1 MAHYIAIH
9 TKCHVLSLLYYC
21 TVYCTIVLLHHC
33 TIALLCCCTVV
44 LLYYST
50 IVLSLLYY
58 CIVLYWTN
66 FICRQ
71 AHNIYAYKLHYFLFY
86 IQYSK
91 KKIYFKK
98 RTRPLLHQQLTGGF
112 AKIFFFSAEPPP
124 SRHRTMHI
132 ALLLKNNHS

>member
-1 MAHYIAIH
+1 MSLHIGGYIAEPSTARYQYVVNLFWVEAH
-9 TKCHVLSLLYYC
+9 QKCIGIEQTL
-21 TVYCTIVLLHHC
+21 
-33 TIALLCCCTVV
+33 
-44 LLYYST
+44 
-50 IVLSLLYY
+50 
-58 CIVLYWTN
+58 
-66 FICRQ
+66 FCRQ